1 MSLIARQHDSFN
13 INYGKNMYPNC
24 YYINNT
30 QSHVLINGVLDSTGM
45 GMHHHHPQL
54 INQQQT
60 LSQGN
65 HKQQYCRV
73 YHLVK
78 SNMDEHYFGT
88 FTGKNQQHHPF
99 LPPTGAMTVER
110 THKAIPEIY
119 LTRLLA
125 TKGTV
130 QKFVDDFF
138 TTILTVNE
146 KLPPAVKWLYD
157 LLDEA
162 ARRHPE
168 TNDPKV
174 IHAWKS
180 NR

>member
-1 MSLIARQHDSFN
+1 MIADGWVDR
-13 INYGKNMYPNC
+13 
-24 YYINNT
+24 
-30 QSHVLINGVLDSTGM
+30 
-45 GMHHHHPQL
+45 
-54 INQQQT
+54 
-60 LSQGN
+60 
-65 HKQQYCRV
+65 
-73 YHLVK
+73 
-78 SNMDEHYFGT
+78 EHYYGT
-88 FTGKNQQHHPF
+88 ITGKTQQHHPF
-99 LPPTGAMTVER
+99 LPPTNTMTMER

-138 TTILTVNE
+138 MTILTVNE

-157 LLDEA
+157 LLDDA

-168 TNDPKV
+168 TNDPKI